1 MRRIALYF
9 EITRKD
15 LINPLKAVVST
26 IESKQT
32 LPILANVL
40 VEVENDT
47 LRLTGTDAEVE
58 INCTVLLEASI
69 GSDNDGAI
77 TVPARKFFDIVR
89 ALPEAMIQ
97 FNQEDEN
104 RVVIKSGKSR
114 FTLSCLPAGD
124 YPSSPEIN
132 STLSFNL
139 SHRALKDLLAQ
150 TQYAMA
156 TNDVRYYLNGVCFDF
171 LEDKLVAVATD
182 GHRLALATEAFD
194 LAGKETMQ
202 VIVPRKAI
210 IELSRMLEN
219 SDDPLEISMDENHI
233 KIILSD
239 RLTLLSKLIDGSFPD
254 YWGVLPMHPNKIV
267 TAQTDEFKQALN
279 RTSIL
284 SNEKFKGIRF
294 ALAINNLVITSRNP
308 EQEEAEE
315 NLLVEYDGEEMEIGF
330 NVTYLLDALS
340 VITTKEVTLH
350 FTDANS
356 SLLITPKDLDDVK
369 MVIMPMRL

>member
-1 MRRIALYF
+1 MTLYF
-9 EITRKD
+9 EITRKE
-15 LINPLKAVVST
+15 LTNPLKAVVST

-40 VEVENDT
+40 VEVENNT

-58 INCTVLLEASI
+58 INCTVPLEASI

-77 TVPARKFFDIVR
+77 TVPAKKFFDIVR
-89 ALPEAMIQ
+89 ALPDGAHIQ

-114 FTLSCLPAGD
+114 FSLSCLPAED

-139 SHRALKDLLAQ
+139 MHRALKDLLAQ

-171 LEDKLVAVATD
+171 LEDKLAVVATD

-219 SDDPLEISMDENHI
+219 SDDSLEISMDANHI
-233 KIILSD
+233 KIVLSD
-239 RLTLLSKLIDGSFPD
+239 RLTLASKLIDGSFPD
-254 YWGVLPMHPNKIV
+254 YWGVLPVNPNRIV
-267 TAQTDEFKQALN
+267 TTQTGELKQALT

-294 ALAINNLVITSRNP
+294 ALSLNNMVITSRNP

-315 NLLVEYDGEEMEIGF
+315 NLMVEYNGEEMEIGF

-340 VITTKEVTLH
+340 VMTTKEVTLH
-350 FTDANS
+350 FIDTNS
-356 SLLITPKDLDDVK
+356 SLLITPKDLEDVK